1 MNPTSPFSIEELKT
15 QEERLE
21 ILSKKEDLSIGVPKE
36 DPAFEKRVCLTPDA
50 VSALIANN
58 HKVLVESGAGNASSF
73 TDEDY
78 IKAGA
83 LVTKFKK
90 EVFECPLVLKV
101 SPPSL
106 LEIELIKPKPLYIYM
121 CAHTHIYMRGVKLV
135 DLVAIMDFLL
145 WKKLYIAGQS

>member
-106 LEIELIKPKPLYIYM
+106 L
-121 CAHTHIYMRGVKLV
+121 
-135 DLVAIMDFLL
+135 
-145 WKKLYIAGQS
+145 

>member
-83 LVTKFKK
+83 RA
-90 EVFECPLVLKV
+90 
-101 SPPSL
+101 S
-106 LEIELIKPKPLYIYM
+106 
-121 CAHTHIYMRGVKLV
+121 
-135 DLVAIMDFLL
+135 IMSFLL
-145 WKKLYIAGQS
+145 VCFLYKFDPGNRITRATVLNICTIVYRYSRSIYV

>member
-1 MNPTSPFSIEELKT
+1 MNPTSPFSIEELKI

-21 ILSKKEDLSIGVPKE
+21 ILSKKGDLNIGVPKE
-36 DPAFEKRVCLTPDA
+36 DTTSEKRVCLTPDA
-50 VSALIANN
+50 VSALISNN
-58 HKVLVESGAGNASSF
+58 HRVLIESGAGSASSF

-90 EVFECPLVLKV
+90 EVFECPLILKV

-106 LEIELIKPKPLYIYM
+106 SEIDLIK
-121 CAHTHIYMRGVKLV
+121 T
-135 DLVAIMDFLL
+135 
-145 WKKLYIAGQS
+145 Q